1 MIDYKI
7 SISDYKI
14 YLINLR
20 SSVFKILPLY
30 EDGNKFLD
38 QYICDVIKE
47 VVKFKEMSHHIPN
60 TKEIDWYIK
69 IILTLEVIKDEV
81 KTEKHSQIKKKVLFI
96 TNKIQRELEAI

>member
-38 QYICDVIKE
+38 EYICDVIKE
-47 VVKFKEMSHHIPN
+47 VVKFKEVSNHMPS

>member
-47 VVKFKEMSHHIPN
+47 VVKFKEMSHHMPSA
-60 TKEIDWYIK
+60 KEIDWYIK

-96 TNKIQRELEAI
+96 TNKIQKELEAI